1 VAIAGRAG
9 GSDEEE
15 TEVKTCEGQIRK
27 GAALMARAGGINP
40 ASMRRA
46 VARKLA
52 MQALYRWQLNATPWQ
67 DVVNEFAADEDMRK
81 ADRGYFNQLVT
92 EICGGSEALDIALSG
107 WMDRK
112 PTELDPVER
121 AVLWVGAH
129 ELKSAPDV
137 PYRVVINEAVGLA
150 KRFGATD
157 SHKFVNAVLDAAAKE
172 LRPHEH

>member
-1 VAIAGRAG
+1 MTRGVRF
-9 GSDEEE
+9 
-15 TEVKTCEGQIRK
+15 
-27 GAALMARAGGINP
+27 NP
-40 ASMRRA
+40 ASARRA

-52 MQALYRWQLNATPWQ
+52 MQALYRWQLNAAPWQ
-67 DVVNEFAADEDMRK
+67 DVLNEFAAEEDMHK

-92 EICGGSEALDIALSG
+92 DVCGGSESLDTALAG

-129 ELKSAPDV
+129 ELRSAPDV
-137 PYRVVINEAVGLA
+137 PYRVVINEAVSLA

-157 SHKFVNAVLDAAAKE
+157 SHKFVNAVLDVAAKE

>member
-1 VAIAGRAG
+1 MSR
-9 GSDEEE
+9 
-15 TEVKTCEGQIRK
+15 
-27 GAALMARAGGINP
+27 GINP
-40 ASMRRA
+40 ASARRA

-52 MQALYRWQLNATPWQ
+52 MQALYRWQINAAPWQ
-67 DVVNEFAADEDMRK
+67 DVLNEFAVEEDMRK
-81 ADRGYFNQLVT
+81 ADRGYFDALVT
-92 EICGGSEALDIALSG
+92 EICGGGSDALDAALAV

-150 KRFGATD
+150 KRYGATD
-157 SHKFVNAVLDAAAKE
+157 SHKFVNAVLDAAARE
-172 LRPHEH
+172 LRPLER

>member
-1 VAIAGRAG
+1 
-9 GSDEEE
+9 
-15 TEVKTCEGQIRK
+15 
-27 GAALMARAGGINP
+27 MARGSGINP
-40 ASMRRA
+40 ASARRA

-52 MQALYRWQLNATPWQ
+52 MQALYRWQINSGPWQ
-67 DVVNEFAADEDMRK
+67 DVLNEFAAEEDMRK
-81 ADRGYFNQLVT
+81 ADRGYFNRLVT
-92 EICGGSEALDIALSG
+92 DVCNGSEALDVALTG

-112 PTELDPVER
+112 PAELDPVER

-157 SHKFVNAVLDAAAKE
+157 SHKFVNAVLDAAARE